1 MHFRIPVQVARDC
14 RSESS
19 ALPWNSQFSSCSKH
33 AAIFCSLLI
42 TTVFPCGSSK
52 CMTVGLATNRLLLD
66 MQSASVYKEKR
77 NSGAIK
83 INTFE
88 HAWVSKEIGLYLNDR
103 SRKTIE
109 IIKIATLLVITITF
123 HSHVSFIPPFS
134 LNLLYFSIPF

>member
-1 MHFRIPVQVARDC
+1 
-14 RSESS
+14 
-19 ALPWNSQFSSCSKH
+19 
-33 AAIFCSLLI
+33 
-42 TTVFPCGSSK
+42 
-52 CMTVGLATNRLLLD
+52 MTVGLATNRLLLD

-83 INTFE
+83 INTLQ
-88 HAWVSKEIGLYLNDR
+88 HAWVSNEIGLYLNDR

-134 LNLLYFSIPF
+134 LNLLYFSIPFQEKQISCQDFPLSQFLPKFHFLPLAKNFPLLSSLISFRSTIAHPPTSVLL